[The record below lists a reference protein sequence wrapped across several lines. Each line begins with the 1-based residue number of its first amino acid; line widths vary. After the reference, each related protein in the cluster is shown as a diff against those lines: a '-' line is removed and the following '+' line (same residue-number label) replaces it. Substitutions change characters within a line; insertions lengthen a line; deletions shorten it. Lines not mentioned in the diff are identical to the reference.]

1 MNLWP
6 FASSMD
12 STLTAGIMK
21 ERLNDLRTY
30 LPGKNDIVYD
40 VAAFVA
46 TRVKGVEPENFV
58 LMFNFGI
65 NDLTKNR
72 DGFTGQ
78 PLYDPFDKKGLGR
91 YPAEAFSVVRV
102 LMPNIA
108 AAVGGEEYGN
118 RVRAVSSAPNSAT
131 SLLDLL

>member
-1 MNLWP
+1 
-6 FASSMD
+6 MD
-12 STLTAGIMK
+12 STLTPDIMK

-30 LPGKNDIVYD
+30 LPGKNGIVYD
-40 VAAFVA
+40 VAAFLA
-46 TRVKGVEPENFV
+46 TRVKGVDPEEFV

-65 NDLTKNR
+65 SDLTKNR
-72 DGFTGQ
+72 DGFTGEE
-78 PLYDPFDKKGLGR
+78 LYDPFDRKGLGR
-91 YPAEAFSVVRV
+91 YPAEAFSVVKI

-118 RVRAVSSAPNSAT
+118 RVRAVSAASRGA